1 MFFCEI
7 VLGSRLFL
15 GHIHRTPLS
24 LVGSVPVVKRF
35 YISINIKYGNIL
47 TAFLL
52 TFNAAAG
59 V

>member
-1 MFFCEI
+1 MFL
-7 VLGSRLFL
+7 VRLFL

-24 LVGSVPVVKRF
+24 LVGSIPVVKRF
-35 YISINIKYGNIL
+35 YISVNINYCNIL

-52 TFNAAAG
+52 TFSAVAG